1 MNNKRGF
8 TLAELLGVIALLALI
23 SIIAFPPIL
32 DSIRKSKSNL
42 DETTKSLIYG
52 ATNIY
57 VSNRLSTYPI
67 VENNV
72 YCVKLQ
78 DLVDSGNLIA
88 DLKNANTNES
98 IDLNKYVK
106 VTIQSSKYVITMDD
120 NNECPI

>member
-8 TLAELLGVIALLALI
+8 TLAELLGVIALLVLI